1 MNEILNTHFFKEV
14 IKMTSKHVKRYATPL
29 AIRKMQVKTS

>member
-1 MNEILNTHFFKEV
+1 MNKILNTHFFKEA
-14 IKMTSKHVKRYATPL
+14 IKMTSKHVKRYATLL